1 MIRDI
6 LMYLD
11 RVYVA
16 QAGVVPVY
24 PLGLSIFR
32 HEIIDYPPIN
42 EHLKA
47 TLLGM
52 ISLERQKEIIEWFG
66 LI

>member
-11 RVYVA
+11 RVYVT
-16 QAGVVPVY
+16 QASVVPVY
-24 PLGLSIFR
+24 PLGLGIFR
-32 HEIIDYPPIN
+32 TEIVDYPPIN

-52 ISLERQKEIIEWFG
+52 ISLERQKEIIEW
-66 LI
+66 